1 MKRMS
6 TNISSKRH
14 EPHTSLKTLIS
25 KEPPNESAY
34 SKNIKGEKKNQGY
47 KYLSVTIESRLW
59 PMVLFLKE
67 SEEAF

>member
-34 SKNIKGEKKNQGY
+34 SNNIKVGKEKPGLQVPVVGNNRIMALTYG
-47 KYLSVTIESRLW
+47 LAPERI
-59 PMVLFLKE
+59 
-67 SEEAF
+67 

>member
-6 TNISSKRH
+6 TNISSKRY

-34 SKNIKGEKKNQGY
+34 SKNIKGGKEKPGLQIPVSNNRIMALAHG
-47 KYLSVTIESRLW
+47 LVPERI
-59 PMVLFLKE
+59 
-67 SEEAF
+67 